1 MNKCPRCENENLKED
16 YNYCPVCGL
25 DLRTAPEVPVQ
36 EQLNVDKANKILE
49 NQMISLSKSTE
60 NILECTKAMIE
71 IYSILFPYHP

>member
-1 MNKCPRCENENLKED
+1 MSQENKTEK
-16 YNYCPVCGL
+16 
-25 DLRTAPEVPVQ
+25 TAQEVPVQ